1 MDNSNNVDELP
12 TEVSELVIDMLNFRI
27 FQYKENS
34 AKKKS
39 HLFIPIY
46 FQGKDIEKL
55 GLGSIFR
62 SFSQLF
68 PSNNGEKNIPP
79 PIIIYKR

>member
-27 FQYKENS
+27 FKNKENS

-62 SFSQLF
+62 SFSLLF

-79 PIIIYKR
+79 PHYYL